1 MGCGFWVVGE
11 TVVEG
16 FGNGKKKKEAAMGG
30 SESEWS
36 ARVAGLEDRVMRLE
50 ESLAFAERSIEELT
64 GQLVGADR
72 SVRAVLERLRRLE
85 ESVKKGG
92 GEAGSGAQ
100 AQGGVGAEAGGEG
113 AGGEGNG
120 PLGEE

>member
-1 MGCGFWVVGE
+1 
-11 TVVEG
+11 
-16 FGNGKKKKEAAMGG
+16 MGG

-72 SVRAVLERLRRLE
+72 SVRAALERLRRLE

-100 AQGGVGAEAGGEG
+100 AQGGVAAEAGGEG

>member
-1 MGCGFWVVGE
+1 LWVAGE
-11 TVVEG
+11 AVVEVIW
-16 FGNGKKKKEAAMGG
+16 NEKKEAAMGG

-36 ARVAGLEDRVMRLE
+36 AKVAGLEDRVMRLE
-50 ESLAFAERSIEELT
+50 ESLAFAERAIEELT

-85 ESVKKGG
+85 ESMKKGG
-92 GEAGSGAQ
+92 GDAGQSAKAQ
-100 AQGGVGAEAGGEG
+100 DGGAEAGGEG

-120 PLGEE
+120 VAGNGVSGEE